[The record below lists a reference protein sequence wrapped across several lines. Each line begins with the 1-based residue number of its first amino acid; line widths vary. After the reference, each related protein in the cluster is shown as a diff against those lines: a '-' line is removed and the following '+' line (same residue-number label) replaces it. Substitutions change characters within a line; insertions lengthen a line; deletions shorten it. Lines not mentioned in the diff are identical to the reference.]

1 MNTCHPKMKFTF
13 EKDKNNCFNFL
24 DVKVIREDNVFTTSV
39 YRKPSFSGVYTHFD
53 CYMPLSYKFSLVS
66 TIIFHSFTICSDM
79 PKFHQEICKIK
90 YIFIKNGYS
99 ERFLDKC
106 VKTFLNKVFIP
117 KQIIQTAE
125 KKQVTIVLPYM
136 GMISTELKVKL
147 HKTFKQLLPACD
159 LRVIFKVSL
168 RMKNYFNFKDKIKRE
183 LRSLLVY
190 NFKCNSCNA
199 EYIGKTKRHYRTRT
213 SNILVSHREMC
224 QKQLSNFSRP

>member
-1 MNTCHPKMKFTF
+1 MSHT
-13 EKDKNNCFNFL
+13 
-24 DVKVIREDNVFTTSV
+24 R
-39 YRKPSFSGVYTHFD
+39 
-53 CYMPLSYKFSLVS
+53 KFSLVS

-79 PKFHQEICKIK
+79 PKFHHEIYKVK
-90 YIFIKNGYS
+90 YIFIKKGYS

-117 KQIIQTAE
+117 KRIIQTAE

-168 RMKNYFNFKDKIKRE
+168 HMKNYYNFKDKIK
-183 LRSLLVY
+183 
-190 NFKCNSCNA
+190 
-199 EYIGKTKRHYRTRT
+199 
-213 SNILVSHREMC
+213 
-224 QKQLSNFSRP
+224 